1 MSDSIITDS
10 NQILILM
17 KSIFSYFENIDNL
30 EILTD
35 EFNLRD
41 IIYSIYK
48 DRKYRFNKR
57 Q

>member
-1 MSDSIITDS
+1 MNDSIITDD

-17 KSIFSYFENIDNL
+17 KTIFSYFENVDKL

-41 IIYSIYK
+41 IIY
-48 DRKYRFNKR
+48 
-57 Q
+57 

>member
-41 IIYSIYK
+41 IIYSI
-48 DRKYRFNKR
+48 
-57 Q
+57 